1 MTFHRF
7 LRILTFCA
15 VALAP
20 AAALSQ
26 SATYL
31 AGVVQEQP
39 TYIPPVQVV
48 ARARIPAMSGGV
60 NDFSGIATR
69 DGRDV
74 YLLSDHGFVAR
85 VQVNRGYGQSISE
98 VRVRQVVL
106 LLDDQGAPLSGPWR
120 DAEGLTIARNGRVYV
135 SFEGYDRVLTYP
147 HLGAPAQ
154 EMGEH
159 GDFSRLSA
167 GSGLEAVAVARDGS
181 VYAIPERAARATY
194 GFPSYRWRNGEG
206 WTGSFR
212 LPEDGAFLPVGAD
225 FGPDGRL
232 YVLERARA
240 GGGYRSQVRRFGI
253 NGRAISAPE
262 VVMRSEPG
270 QFGNLEGLAVFRDWS
285 GRIRL
290 LMVEDDELGRGT
302 SELVDLVLNR

>member
-1 MTFHRF
+1 MTRF
-7 LRILTFCA
+7 RLISCA
-15 VALAP
+15 AFMAVSLLAAP
-20 AAALSQ
+20 ALSQ

-48 ARARIPAMSGGV
+48 ARTEIPAMSGGV
-60 NDFSGIATR
+60 NDFSGIASR

-74 YLLSDHGFVAR
+74 YLLSDHGFIAR
-85 VQVNRGYGQSISE
+85 VQINRGYGQSITGID
-98 VRVRQVVL
+98 VRQVAL
-106 LLDDQGAPLSGPWR
+106 LLDDRGAPLSGPWR
-120 DAEGLTIARNGRVYV
+120 DAEGLSIAANGRIYV
-135 SFEGYDRVLTYP
+135 SFEGYDRVVSYP
-147 HLGAPAQ
+147 RLGAAADD
-154 EMGEH
+154 MGEH
-159 GDFSRLSA
+159 RDFPRLSA
-167 GSGLEAVAVARDGS
+167 GSGLESVAVARDGS

-194 GFPSYRWRNGEG
+194 GFPSYRWREGEG
-206 WTGSFR
+206 WSGSFR
-212 LPEDGAFLPVGAD
+212 LPQDGSFLPVGAD
-225 FGPDGRL
+225 FGPDGLL

-253 NGRAISAPE
+253 NGRAISRPE
-262 VVMRSEPG
+262 VVMRSDPG

-302 SELVDLVLNR
+302 SEIVDVVLNR